1 MIGEPL
7 AEVERFYMER
17 ALDLTGGNR
26 EEAAR
31 LLGVGERT
39 LYRMIQDWKVQDKI
53 RDAMGRAGGDL
64 AQASVDLG
72 MTEKALARKLKKLA
86 MVGGDEADGLAD
98 EEES

>member
-1 MIGEPL
+1 
-7 AEVERFYMER
+7 
-17 ALDLTGGNR
+17 
-26 EEAAR
+26 
-31 LLGVGERT
+31 
-39 LYRMIQDWKVQDKI
+39 
-53 RDAMGRAGGDL
+53 MGRAGGDL